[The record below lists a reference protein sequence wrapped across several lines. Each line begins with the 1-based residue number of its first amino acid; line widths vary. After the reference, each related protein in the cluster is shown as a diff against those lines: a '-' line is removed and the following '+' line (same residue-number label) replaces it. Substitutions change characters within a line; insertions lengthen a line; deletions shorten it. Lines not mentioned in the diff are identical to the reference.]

1 MNLIALM
8 QPLSLIK
15 HLKIHLQATCVFFC
29 ATSVVQIYFLNT
41 DLILLI
47 SYSTCFYS
55 VVLVRNDKKLI
66 NIYFLN
72 LT

>member
-29 ATSVVQIYFLNT
+29 ATSVVQIYFINT
-41 DLILLI
+41 DLIWLIDLILLI
-47 SYSTCFYS
+47 
-55 VVLVRNDKKLI
+55 VLLVFILL
-66 NIYFLN
+66 F
-72 LT
+72 

>member
-29 ATSVVQIYFLNT
+29 ATSVVHIYFLNT
-41 DLILLI
+41 DLIWLIELILLVLFC
-47 SYSTCFYS
+47 CF
-55 VVLVRNDKKLI
+55 N
-66 NIYFLN
+66 
-72 LT
+72 

>member
-15 HLKIHLQATCVFFC
+15 HLQIHLQATCVFFC

-41 DLILLI
+41 DIIWLIDLILLL
-47 SYSTCFYS
+47 
-55 VVLVRNDKKLI
+55 VLLVFILL
-66 NIYFLN
+66 F
-72 LT
+72 

>member
-41 DLILLI
+41 DLIWLIELILLVFI
-47 SYSTCFYS
+47 LLF
-55 VVLVRNDKKLI
+55 
-66 NIYFLN
+66 
-72 LT
+72 

>member
-29 ATSVVQIYFLNT
+29 ATTSTNLFLK
-41 DLILLI
+41 
-47 SYSTCFYS
+47 Y
-55 VVLVRNDKKLI
+55 
-66 NIYFLN
+66 
-72 LT
+72 

>member
-15 HLKIHLQATCVFFC
+15 HLQIHLQATCVFFC

-41 DLILLI
+41 DIIWLIDLILRL
-47 SYSTCFYS
+47 
-55 VVLVRNDKKLI
+55 VLLVFILL
-66 NIYFLN
+66 F
-72 LT
+72 

>member
-1 MNLIALM
+1 MNLIAPM

-41 DLILLI
+41 DFIWLIDLILLL
-47 SYSTCFYS
+47 
-55 VVLVRNDKKLI
+55 VLLVFILL
-66 NIYFLN
+66 F
-72 LT
+72 

>member
-29 ATSVVQIYFLNT
+29 ATSVVQMYFLNT
-41 DLILLI
+41 DLIWLI
-47 SYSTCFYS
+47 
-55 VVLVRNDKKLI
+55 D
-66 NIYFLN
+66 LN
-72 LT
+72 LLLVLLVFILCF

>member
-29 ATSVVQIYFLNT
+29 ATSVVDYFLNT
-41 DLILLI
+41 DLIWLIDLILLL
-47 SYSTCFYS
+47 
-55 VVLVRNDKKLI
+55 VLLVFILL
-66 NIYFLN
+66 F
-72 LT
+72 

>member
-15 HLKIHLQATCVFFC
+15 CLKIHLQATFVFFC

-41 DLILLI
+41 DLILFFKYWCNLFLF
-47 SYSTCFYS
+47 YLYLFCCFS
-55 VVLVRNDKKLI
+55 KKC
-66 NIYFLN
+66 
-72 LT
+72 

>member
-15 HLKIHLQATCVFFC
+15 HLKYTYKPLVFFC

-41 DLILLI
+41 DFIWLIDLILLL
-47 SYSTCFYS
+47 
-55 VVLVRNDKKLI
+55 VLLVFIML
-66 NIYFLN
+66 F
-72 LT
+72 

>member
-1 MNLIALM
+1 MNLIELM

-41 DLILLI
+41 DFIWLIDLILLR
-47 SYSTCFYS
+47 
-55 VVLVRNDKKLI
+55 VLLVFILL
-66 NIYFLN
+66 F
-72 LT
+72 